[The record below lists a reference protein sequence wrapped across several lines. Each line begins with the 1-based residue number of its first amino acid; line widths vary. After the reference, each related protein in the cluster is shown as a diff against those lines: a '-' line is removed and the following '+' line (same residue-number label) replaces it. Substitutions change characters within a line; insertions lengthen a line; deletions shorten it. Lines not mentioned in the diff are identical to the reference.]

1 MFRRNNSTNDSRAS
15 TGGGGNSSSRAFAEQ
30 VARQYEVPRAMTK
43 ERVTEFAQLA
53 EQRTNQLIRLVT
65 DDDQG
70 VAGSVASTAV
80 LRQQKENFEVYEMH
94 DEKDELLIMK
104 GVVRLQNT
112 TCDEVMALMSGR
124 TAMEVDAF
132 LQDLLGAQYA
142 AGQALHY
149 TDVSVNEMEPAPEP
163 NTPGTPQTPSGSK
176 PTNSSLMVQW
186 MALNDV
192 HPQAPLREFF
202 FMRYN
207 QTFTNGNGGSS
218 PLGGGASY
226 GVSVFESIEL
236 PRCGPIFSQTHMQ
249 RQAFHKCG
257 FLVEASDDKN
267 STTTRVTLFVTA
279 PYRAPS
285 LEQDRAWLLRLAGCI
300 RLIPSAIVNRRI
312 RRNQIRD
319 RRNWHY
325 RDTCSVCNGAFSMF
339 TRRAHHCRIC
349 GAAVCSKCSAI
360 RKDAQRSK
368 FGGSTRV
375 CMACLNGDQNGPN
388 GASSTYDA
396 RSSSSG
402 GAASSSR
409 GSDGESFGTS
419 SHVTLEEALAAFT
432 IEPTLAANHVPVS
445 PSSTSGSGR
454 SEDDGNIYA
463 NTPFDYELTF
473 NLGNPWPDAPR
484 TSTEK
489 ERTERIK
496 RLNLSE
502 DFAKTVLRDLLDLA
516 RTTMN
521 CPVAALSVVTKST
534 SLFVATIGLVG
545 DQVPRD
551 VGLDGHVLM
560 SHDPL
565 VSLDCRKDIRY
576 TKNPLALAM
585 GVQFF
590 VGIPL
595 IMKDTGVVVG
605 AICLGDTKARKKVK
619 GSDIRALQVI
629 AARIVDKTDAHNNDM
644 TENRPEGVRLLGF
657 ADQVAR
663 QYEVPRIMTKSRIQE
678 LAQVGEK
685 RANQL
690 IRWVSD
696 DDQGVAG
703 SAASGAVL
711 RQQKENFEVYE
722 MHDDKDDLLVMKGVV
737 RLQNT
742 SCDEVLALL
751 SGRTAVEEDAFLQ
764 DLLGAQYAAGQALHY
779 TDVNVEEAEPTP
791 EPGTP
796 GTPQSPRGSR
806 PTKSSLMVEWM
817 ALNDVHPQAPLREFF
832 YMRFNQSFS
841 NGNGGNNPLGGGASY
856 GVSVLESLDLPR
868 CGPIFSQAHMQ
879 RQPLH
884 KSGFVVEASE
894 EKNSRTTRVSLFVTA
909 PYRAPSLEQD
919 RAWLLRLAGCV
930 RLIPSAIVNRRI
942 RRNQLRD
949 RRTWHFRD
957 SCSVC
962 NGNFSM
968 FTRRAHHCRICGAA
982 VCSKCSA
989 IRKEAQRFKF
999 GGSTRVCMACLNGDQ
1014 NGAKGTSS
1022 TYDNRSGVSR
1032 SSASESSRSDSE
1044 CFGTSAH
1051 VTLEEALAGFTIEP
1065 TLAANRSPDSPSSA
1079 STSSVSMSGEDDGDV
1094 YANTPFS
1101 YELTFNKGNPWPDAP
1116 HTHTEKERVQR
1127 IQSLNLS
1134 EKFAKTILQDLLQLA
1149 ATTVNCQVA
1158 ALSVVTASTS
1168 LFVATLGLVGD
1179 QVPRDVGVDAHA
1191 LMSEEPLVILDC
1203 RKDIRFA
1210 KNPLALSMGVQFFLG
1225 VPLVMTGTDVVVGA
1239 ICIADTKARKKVK
1252 GSDLR
1257 ALKLIATRI
1266 VEKMD
1271 AHNNEI
1277 SKKAPEGVRLL

>member
-644 TENRPEGVRLLGF
+644 TENRPEGVRLLNKSTGGKN
-657 ADQVAR
+657 AKPPIPSASSSSS
-663 QYEVPRIMTKSRIQE
+663 VPRIMTKSRIQE

-806 PTKSSLMVEWM
+806 PTKSSLMV
-817 ALNDVHPQAPLREFF
+817 D
-832 YMRFNQSFS
+832 
-841 NGNGGNNPLGGGASY
+841 
-856 GVSVLESLDLPR
+856 
-868 CGPIFSQAHMQ
+868 
-879 RQPLH
+879 
-884 KSGFVVEASE
+884 
-894 EKNSRTTRVSLFVTA
+894 
-909 PYRAPSLEQD
+909 
-919 RAWLLRLAGCV
+919 
-930 RLIPSAIVNRRI
+930 AIVNRRI